1 MPTETSADGTVVDY
15 DSNGHPVRQQLPDGT
30 VFDGFTAE
38 GKPTHGI
45 LPGNQDV
52 SITYR
57 GDGSSTW
64 SYADGTK
71 VSRDSSGALTYQST
85 SDGASFDRFTA
96 DGRPTHGSVPGADGQ
111 PAQAVDITYG
121 GDGSSSW
128 TYADG
133 TKVDRNAAGDITH
146 ETTSDGAS
154 FDRFTPDGRPTHG
167 SVPGADG
174 QPAQSVDITYGG
186 DGSSTWTY
194 ADGTKVSRDSSGAL
208 THQTTSDGASFDRFT
223 ADGRPTHGSVP
234 GADGQPAQDV
244 SIAYGGDGSSTW
256 TYADGTKVSR
266 DSSGALTHQTT
277 SDGASFDR
285 FTADGRPT
293 HGSVPGADG
302 QPAQAVDISYGGDGS
317 STWTYAD
324 GTKVDRDAAGDI
336 THETTSDGASFDRF
350 TADGRPTHGTVPGA
364 DGQPAQDVSIAYGGD
379 GSSTWSYADGT
390 RVDRNAAGD
399 ITHETTSDGASFD
412 RFTADGRPTHGS
424 VPGADGQPAQD
435 VSITYGGDGSSTW
448 TYADGT
454 KVDRNAAGDI
464 THETTSDGASF
475 DRFTPD
481 GRPTHGSVPGAD
493 GQPAQ
498 DVSITYGG
506 DGSSTWTYADGTKVD
521 RNAAGDITHE
531 TTSDGASFDRFT
543 ADGRPTHGSVPGADG
558 QPAQAVDISYG
569 GDGSSTWTYAD
580 GTKVD
585 RNAAGD
591 ITHETTSDGASFD
604 RFTPDGRPTH
614 GSVPGTDGQPA
625 QAVDISYGGDGS
637 STWTYADGTKVDR
650 NAAGDITHETTSDGA
665 SFDRF
670 TADGRPTHGTVP
682 GADGQPAQDVSTAY
696 GGDGSSTWS
705 YADGTKVS
713 RDSSGALTHQTTS
726 DGASFDR
733 FTADG
738 RPTHGSVPGT
748 DGQPA
753 QAVDISYG
761 GDGSSTWTYADGT
774 KVDRNAAGDI
784 THETTSDGAS
794 FDRFT
799 ADG

>member
-38 GKPTHGI
+38 GKPTHAI

-52 SITYR
+52 SITYG

-64 SYADGTK
+64 SYADGTKVSRDSSGALTYQSTSDGASFDRFTADGRPTHGSVPGADGQPAQSVDISYGGDGSSTWLYADGTK

-133 TKVDRNAAGDITH
+133 TKVDRNATGDITH

-194 ADGTKVSRDSSGAL
+194 ADGTKV
-208 THQTTSDGASFDRFT
+208 
-223 ADGRPTHGSVP
+223 
-234 GADGQPAQDV
+234 
-244 SIAYGGDGSSTW
+244 
-256 TYADGTKVSR
+256 
-266 DSSGALTHQTT
+266 
-277 SDGASFDR
+277 
-285 FTADGRPT
+285 
-293 HGSVPGADG
+293 
-302 QPAQAVDISYGGDGS
+302 
-317 STWTYAD
+317 
-324 GTKVDRDAAGDI
+324 
-336 THETTSDGASFDRF
+336 
-350 TADGRPTHGTVPGA
+350 
-364 DGQPAQDVSIAYGGD
+364 
-379 GSSTWSYADGT
+379 
-390 RVDRNAAGD
+390 DRNATGD

-481 GRPTHGSVPGAD
+481 GRPTHGTVPGAD

-498 DVSITYGG
+498 AVDISYGG

-558 QPAQAVDISYG
+558 QPAQ
-569 GDGSSTWTYAD
+569 
-580 GTKVD
+580 
-585 RNAAGD
+585 
-591 ITHETTSDGASFD
+591 
-604 RFTPDGRPTH
+604 
-614 GSVPGTDGQPA
+614 
-625 QAVDISYGGDGS
+625 
-637 STWTYADGTKVDR
+637 
-650 NAAGDITHETTSDGA
+650 
-665 SFDRF
+665 
-670 TADGRPTHGTVP
+670 
-682 GADGQPAQDVSTAY
+682 DVSIAY
-696 GGDGSSTWS
+696 GGDG
-705 YADGTKVS
+705 
-713 RDSSGALTHQTTS
+713 
-726 DGASFDR
+726 
-733 FTADG
+733 
-738 RPTHGSVPGT
+738 
-748 DGQPA
+748 
-753 QAVDISYG
+753 
-761 GDGSSTWTYADGT
+761 
-774 KVDRNAAGDI
+774 
-784 THETTSDGAS
+784 
-794 FDRFT
+794 
-799 ADG
+799 